1 MNFKIKL
8 TTFFAIA
15 MATLSSAQSLP
26 WSSSRADGH
35 APLGVMGD
43 HVHHKGDWMTSY
55 RFMDMQMEGML
66 KGSKTIENSELFNE
80 YMMAPQD
87 MSMQM
92 HMLGL
97 MYAPSDRLTLVAMA
111 NFLSNQMTSKKMM
124 GTMSMESQGFGDL
137 KVGALYQL
145 FNNDRRSMHLN
156 IGVSVPV
163 GSLEETKAD
172 GTRLGYPMQLGSGT
186 WDANIGFTYLKQ
198 FNQFSYGFQSTYLT
212 RLGENSEGYTLG
224 DTWDSS
230 LWGAFSFS
238 RQASFSLRI
247 KHLQLQSTKG
257 NDSKIGMSA
266 MGSMGGMPSMSDD
279 KPMTP
284 VFNPA
289 NSGKTASDIFLGFN
303 YALFK
308 GPLKGLRFGTE
319 VGIPLAQK
327 VTGIQMQNT
336 LVFVSGI
343 QYAFGGH

>member
-8 TTFFAIA
+8 TTFFVIAI
-15 MATLSSAQSLP
+15 TTFGNAQSSP
-26 WSSSRADGH
+26 WTSSRADGH

-43 HVHHKGDWMTSY
+43 HVHHKGEWMTSY
-55 RFMDMQMEGML
+55 RLMDMQMEGML
-66 KGSKTIENSELFNE
+66 NGTKTIENSALLDE

-97 MYAPSDRLTLVAMA
+97 MFAPTDRLTLVAMA
-111 NFLSNQMTSKKMM
+111 NFLSNEMTSNKMM
-124 GTMSMESQGFGDL
+124 GTMSMESEGFGDL

-145 FNNDRRSMHLN
+145 FNKDRRSMHLN
-156 IGVSVPV
+156 IGMSVPV

-172 GTRLGYPMQLGSGT
+172 GKRLGYPMQLGSGT
-186 WDANIGFTYLKQ
+186 WDANLGFTYLKQ
-198 FNQFSYGFQSTYLT
+198 FDQFSYGFQSTYLT

-224 DTWDSS
+224 DNWNSS
-230 LWGAFSFS
+230 LWGAFAFS
-238 RQASFSLRI
+238 KKASVSLRI
-247 KHLQLQSTKG
+247 KHLQLQSIKG
-257 NDSKIGMSA
+257 EDSKIGMPA
-266 MGSMGGMPSMSDD
+266 MGSMPSMSD
-279 KPMTP
+279 KSMTP

-303 YALFK
+303 YAFFN

-319 VGIPLAQK
+319 VGVPFAQK

-343 QYAFGGH
+343 QYAFGVH

>member
-8 TTFFAIA
+8 TTFFTIA
-15 MATLSSAQSLP
+15 MSTLAFAQSSP
-26 WSSSRADGH
+26 WTSSRADGH

-43 HVHHKGDWMTSY
+43 HVHHKGEWMASY
-55 RFMDMQMEGML
+55 RLMDMQMEGML

-80 YMMAPQD
+80 YMMVPQD

-92 HMLGL
+92 HMLGI
-97 MYAPSDRLTLVAMA
+97 MYAPTDRLTLVAMA
-111 NFLSNQMTSKKMM
+111 KFLSNEMTSKKMM

-137 KVGALYQL
+137 KVGALFQL
-145 FNNDRRSMHLN
+145 FNKDRRSMLLN

-172 GTRLGYPMQLGSGT
+172 GKRLGYPMQLGSGT
-186 WDANIGFTYLKQ
+186 WDTNFGFTYLKQ
-198 FNQFSYGFQSTYLT
+198 FDQFSYGFQSTYLT
-212 RLGENSEGYTLG
+212 RMGENLEGYTLG
-224 DTWDSS
+224 DIWNSS

-238 RQASFSLRI
+238 KQASVSLRI

-257 NDSKIGMSA
+257 KDSKIGMSA
-266 MGSMGGMPSMSDD
+266 MDNMGEMPSMSD
-279 KPMTP
+279 KSMTP

-319 VGIPLAQK
+319 VGIPLAQN

-343 QYAFGGH
+343 QYAFGAH

>member
-15 MATLSSAQSLP
+15 MATLGTAQSSR
-26 WSSSRADGH
+26 WTSSRADGH

-111 NFLSNQMTSKKMM
+111 NFLSNEMTSKKMM
-124 GTMSMESQGFGDL
+124 GAIRMESQGFGDF
-137 KVGALYQL
+137 KFGALYQL
-145 FNNDRRSMHLN
+145 FNKDRRSMHLN

-186 WDANIGFTYLKQ
+186 WDAKLGFTYLKQ
-198 FNQFSYGFQSTYLT
+198 FDQFSYGFQSTYLT

-238 RQASFSLRI
+238 KQASVSLRI

-257 NDSKIGMSA
+257 EDSKIGM
-266 MGSMGGMPSMSDD
+266 PSMSD

-284 VFNPA
+284 VFNPD

>member
-15 MATLSSAQSLP
+15 MSTLAFAQSSP
-26 WSSSRADGH
+26 WTSSRADGH

-43 HVHHKGDWMTSY
+43 HVHHKGEWMTSY
-55 RFMDMQMEGML
+55 RLMDMQMEGML

-92 HMLGL
+92 HMLGI
-97 MYAPSDRLTLVAMA
+97 MYAPTDRLTLVAMA
-111 NFLSNQMTSKKMM
+111 NFLRNEMTSKKMM
-124 GTMSMESQGFGDL
+124 GAMRMESEGFGDL
-137 KVGALYQL
+137 KVGALFQL
-145 FNNDRRSMHLN
+145 FNKDRRSMLLN

-186 WDANIGFTYLKQ
+186 WDANLGFTYLKQ
-198 FNQFSYGFQSTYLT
+198 FDQFSCGFQSTYLT
-212 RLGENSEGYTLG
+212 RMGENSEGYTLG
-224 DTWDSS
+224 DTWNSS

-238 RQASFSLRI
+238 KQASVSLRI
-247 KHLQLQSTKG
+247 KHLQLQSIKG
-257 NDSKIGMSA
+257 KDSKIGMSA
-266 MGSMGGMPSMSDD
+266 VDSMVGMPSMSD

-289 NSGKTASDIFLGFN
+289 NSGKTTSDIFLGFN
-303 YALFK
+303 YGLFK
-308 GPLKGLRFGTE
+308 GPLKGVRFATE
-319 VGIPLAQK
+319 VGVPLAQK
-327 VTGIQMQNT
+327 VTGIQMKNT